1 MDNGK
6 TTVYYYPFERHEPGQ
21 TPGPGRPVVA
31 VYESGE
37 LVLWHVLGDAET
49 VIGRDVGLTLTLPDD
64 TVSRRHA
71 CIHYENIGDGHDEPR
86 CHLEDLKSRNG
97 TFLNGRRINK
107 RVRLKNGDRIFLGA
121 SCLVYSIRTEEE
133 IRSDIRLISLA
144 TTDALTG
151 LMNRGWMAVQY
162 EKEFERATRYK
173 RPMSLIILDLDD
185 FKKVNDTYGHAAGD
199 EVLRRVGACLS
210 AQSRVH
216 DLPGRYGGEEF
227 ALLLPETPLQGAL
240 VIAERLR
247 RSIAT
252 LAIEFDSA
260 TLHITA
266 SLGVASVEEG
276 DDRSLKQLMQ
286 RADQALY
293 SAKRRGKNRVVSAHD

>member
-1 MDNGK
+1 MDSGK
-6 TTVYYYPFERHEPGQ
+6 TTVYYYPFERHEPGL
-21 TPGPGRPVVA
+21 TPGPGRPVIA

-49 VIGRDVGLTLTLPDD
+49 IIGRDGGLTLTLPDD

-71 CIHYENIGDGHDEPR
+71 CIRYENIGDGPEEPR
-86 CHLEDLKSRNG
+86 CILEDNKSRNG
-97 TFLNGRRINK
+97 TFLNGRRISK
-107 RVRLKNGDRIFLGA
+107 PVRLKNGDRIFLGA

-144 TTDALTG
+144 TTDNLTG
-151 LMNRGWMAVQY
+151 LMNRGWMSVQY
-162 EKEFERATRYK
+162 EKEFERAIRYK

-185 FKKVNDTYGHAAGD
+185 FKKVNDTYGHTAGD
-199 EVLRRVGACLS
+199 EVRRRIGSCLS
-210 AQSRVH
+210 EQSRVH

-227 ALLLPETPLQGAL
+227 AVLLPETPLQGAL

-247 RSIAT
+247 RSISS
-252 LAIEFDSA
+252 LVIEFDTA
-260 TLHITA
+260 TLHVTA
-266 SLGVASVEEG
+266 SLGVASVEVGG
-276 DDRSLKQLMQ
+276 DKTLKHLMQ

-293 SAKRRGKNRVVSAHD
+293 SAKRRGKNQVVSAHD